1 MKGFNIVNR
10 LLHTFECPLML
21 PGYGDYDVHYTMRLV
36 TFTLEVNNE
45 TLDSC
50 GFDTLGRC

>member
-10 LLHTFECPLML
+10 LLYTFECHLML

-36 TFTLEVNNE
+36 TFTLEVNIE